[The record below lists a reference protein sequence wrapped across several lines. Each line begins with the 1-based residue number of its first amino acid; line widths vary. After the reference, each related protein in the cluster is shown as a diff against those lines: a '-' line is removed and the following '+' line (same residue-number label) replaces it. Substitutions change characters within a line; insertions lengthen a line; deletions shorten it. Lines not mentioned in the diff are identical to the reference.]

1 MFSVAQGPVWHVER
15 NVEADDGSIEGIL
28 GAGGCVGVC
37 GCFSVPK
44 CAAFREFDAPGA
56 FYCGV
61 SILAALPNSTGSF
74 RLSLMSRLQHQID
87 NVTIHSQWLKPQKRS
102 WLSVVVTDS

>member
-1 MFSVAQGPVWHVER
+1 MFLVAQGPVWRVER
-15 NVEADDGSIEGIL
+15 GVEADDGSVEGRL

-37 GCFSVPK
+37 GCLSVPK

-61 SILAALPNSTGSF
+61 NILAALPNSTGSF
-74 RLSLMSRLQHQID
+74 RL
-87 NVTIHSQWLKPQKRS
+87 
-102 WLSVVVTDS
+102 